1 MEAKVGDTVKI
12 HYTGK
17 LPDGTV
23 FDSSKDGDP
32 LEFKLGENMVIPG
45 LEHAIIAMNEGEEKT
60 ASIPTAEAY
69 GDRKQELVFK
79 VERQSVPPDV
89 ELSVGLQLEI
99 PQADGNP
106 FAVTV
111 VQIDDDTITLDANHP
126 LAGQDLIFEFKLIE
140 VSSDSE

>member
-60 ASIPTAEAY
+60 ESIPTAEAY

-79 VERQSVPPDV
+79 VERESVPPDV

-99 PQADGNP
+99 HQDDGNT